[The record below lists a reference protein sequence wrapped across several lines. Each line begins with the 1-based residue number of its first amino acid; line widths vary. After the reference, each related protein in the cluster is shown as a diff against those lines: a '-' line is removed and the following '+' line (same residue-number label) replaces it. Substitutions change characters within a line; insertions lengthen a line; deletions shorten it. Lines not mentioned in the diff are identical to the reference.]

1 VGLFYYA
8 GHAVQHEGENYLI
21 PLDALQAVSA
31 PEHLKHKTVSAGY
44 VLGVMEDAGNGL
56 NIVILDACRDNPFQ
70 GFSRSLTRGLARMP
84 DANGVLIAYSTSP
97 GKTAEDG
104 TGRNSPYTKYLLHF
118 ITEPNLTIEAM
129 FKNVMRE
136 VKAETGEGQVPWYST
151 SMEHEFYFAQ

>member
-1 VGLFYYA
+1 
-8 GHAVQHEGENYLI
+8 
-21 PLDALQAVSA
+21 
-31 PEHLKHKTVSAGY
+31 
-44 VLGVMEDAGNGL
+44 MEDAGNGL

-84 DANGVLIAYSTSP
+84 DANGVLIAYSTLP

-104 TGRNSPYTKYLLHF
+104 TGRNSPYTKHLLHF

-129 FKNVMRE
+129 FKNVMRQ
-136 VKAETGEGQVPWYST
+136 VKVETGERQVPWYST